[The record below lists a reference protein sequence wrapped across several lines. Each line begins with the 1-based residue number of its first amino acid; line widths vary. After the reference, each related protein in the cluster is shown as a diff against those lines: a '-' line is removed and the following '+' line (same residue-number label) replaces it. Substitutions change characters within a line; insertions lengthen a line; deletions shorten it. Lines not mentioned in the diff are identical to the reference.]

1 MKGDYTRILLI
12 DDDEDDREI
21 FTAAMLEVAPA
32 NSCETAI
39 NAVEGLKQLTSATKL
54 PDLIFLDLNM
64 PLMHGFECLKSLKG
78 HDRLKEIPVV
88 IYSTSNN
95 QPDVQRAAALGASA
109 YFSKPSDY
117 KHLCEKLRNVLLLDF
132 RQTVSEHQYLGL
144 I

>member
-1 MKGDYTRILLI
+1 MEGKEIRILLI

-21 FTAAMLEVAPA
+21 FTAAMQEVAPA
-32 NSCETAI
+32 NTCETAI
-39 NAVEGLKQLTSATKL
+39 SGKEGLRHLMATNQL

-64 PLMHGFECLKSLKG
+64 PLIHGFECLKMLKEN
-78 HDRLKEIPVV
+78 DRLKEIPVV

-109 YFSKPSDY
+109 YLSKPSQY
-117 KHLCEKLRNVLLLDF
+117 THLCEKLRNILLLDF
-132 RQTVSEHQYLGL
+132 RQTIRQHQYLGL